1 MEMKGAV
8 SMNEVMVMNM
18 KHDMEAV
25 RPLTSD
31 LFGRFIEYVDASPKT
46 VQTYTRAIRQFLKWL
61 QDNQILEP
69 TRQDI
74 LSYRDELAKDHKPT
88 TVQNYIV
95 VVRLFFQWTEQEGIY
110 PNVAQHI
117 KGAKL
122 DRNHKKDYLTS
133 KQVKRV
139 LADIDR
145 TTVKGKRNY
154 AIMVLM
160 LTGGLRTIEVSRA
173 NVEDLSTAGDSTVL
187 YIQGKGHT
195 ERTEYVKLM
204 PEVEDAIRDYLKT
217 RGRVGKGEPLFTSI
231 SNNSQGKRLTA
242 RSVSQVA
249 KYSMV
254 NAGYNSDRLTA
265 HSTRH
270 TAVTLALLGGQS
282 LEEVQQFAR
291 HANITTTQIYAHNLD
306 RAKNKCEA
314 TIAKAIF

>member
-1 MEMKGAV
+1 MNGLTVVGNAAIMEQRTVNA
-8 SMNEVMVMNM
+8 
-18 KHDMEAV
+18 
-25 RPLTSD
+25 D
-31 LFGRFIEYVDASPKT
+31 LFSRWTSYIDASPKT
-46 VQTYTRAIRQFLKWL
+46 VETYSKNIRRFFAYLVENGITQPQREDIVRYREELK
-61 QDNQILEP
+61 
-69 TRQDI
+69 
-74 LSYRDELAKDHKPT
+74 ADHKPS

-95 VVRLFFQWTEQEGIY
+95 ATRLFFQWTEQEKLY

-122 DRNHKKDYLTS
+122 DRSHKKDYLTS
-133 KQVKRV
+133 KQVKAV

-145 TTVKGKRNY
+145 TTEQGIRDY
-154 AIMVLM
+154 AIVVLM
-160 LTGGLRTIEVSRA
+160 ITGGLRTVEVSRA
-173 NVEDLSTAGDSTVL
+173 NIEDLSTVGDSSVL

-204 PEVEDAIRDYLKT
+204 PEVEEAIRAYLKT
-217 RGRVGKGEPLFTSI
+217 RGAVSGKDPLFTSL
-231 SNNSQGKRLTA
+231 SNNSKGKRITE
-242 RSVSQVA
+242 RSVSQIA
-249 KYSMV
+249 KDSMV
-254 NAGYNSDRLTA
+254 TAGYNSDRLTA

-306 RAKNKCEA
+306 RAKNNCEA

>member
-1 MEMKGAV
+1 
-8 SMNEVMVMNM
+8 MNEVMVMNM

-217 RGRVGKGEPLFTSI
+217 RGRVGKGEQLFTSI
-231 SNNSQGKRLTA
+231 SNNSQGKRITA

-249 KYSMV
+249 KDSMV